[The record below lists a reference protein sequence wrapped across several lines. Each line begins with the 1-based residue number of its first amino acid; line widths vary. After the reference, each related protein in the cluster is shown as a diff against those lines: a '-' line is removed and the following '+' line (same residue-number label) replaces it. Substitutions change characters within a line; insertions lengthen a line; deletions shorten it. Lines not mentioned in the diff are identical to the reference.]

1 MIGVFE
7 GIARGAEADII
18 ADYSCSP
25 QRHLACRVIIA
36 TQEPTISPRLLDLC
50 SFIIVHRFT
59 SPDWLKV
66 LRNHLVAA
74 SLETS
79 TKTASE
85 VLERILVQII
95 NLNAGEALLFAPSA
109 ILDVENVA
117 DRGETAKWRLG
128 RLGISYLKVRIRHRL
143 TSNGGKSVLAI

>member
-1 MIGVFE
+1 M
-7 GIARGAEADII
+7 
-18 ADYSCSP
+18 
-25 QRHLACRVIIA
+25 IIA

-50 SFIIVHRFT
+50 SFTLVHRFT

-66 LRNHLVAA
+66 LRNHLAAA

-79 TKTASE
+79 TKTASD
-85 VLERILVQII
+85 VLERILIQII

-117 DRGETAKWRLG
+117 DQGETAKWRLG
-128 RLGISYLKVRIRHRL
+128 KLGISYLKVRIRHRL
-143 TSNGGKSVLAI
+143 TSDGGRSVLAI